1 METDISLQFLGAAG
15 TVTGS
20 KYLLTVK
27 GQKILIDCGLFQGLK
42 EVRQLNW
49 ERPAFSPE
57 EINLVLLTHGHLDHT
72 GYLPKLVQLGY
83 RGEIWGTDPTL
94 DIAEIIL
101 KDSAKIQEV
110 EARQANEEG
119 FSRHK
124 PALPLYTL
132 KDVEKTLRLF
142 RMKPLNHWISIA
154 EKVRCRFRYNGHL
167 LGATFIELEVDDK
180 MLVFSGDIGR
190 PQDLLL
196 HAPEKPDQADVLLLE
211 STYGDRLHPKE
222 ETKALLKKIV
232 TKTFSRQGTLL
243 IPSFAVERAQSLMYL
258 LWQLKLEEAIPEM
271 PIILDT
277 PMGAD
282 TLKVFYQSLSW
293 HKLSGEECLQM
304 FSNFRIVTSYRETW
318 EIIDRKGPKIVIA
331 GSGMLTGGRI
341 LTYLTKYLDNP
352 ATTILLAGY
361 QAEGTRGWQLE
372 QGAPEL
378 KIFGKMYAVKAEVL
392 NLEGLSGHADQKELL
407 DWLSEMKTPPKQVFL
422 VHGEPTAAQMLK
434 DKIKEKLGWGC
445 FIPQRNEIVD
455 L

>member
-1 METDISLQFLGAAG
+1 MDSDLSLQFLGAAG

-27 GQKILIDCGLFQGLK
+27 GQKVLIDCGLFQGLK
-42 EVRQLNW
+42 EVQQLNW
-49 ERPAFSPE
+49 ERPSFDPKDIS
-57 EINLVLLTHGHLDHT
+57 LVLLTHGHLDHT
-72 GYLPKLVQLGY
+72 GYLPKLAQLGY
-83 RGEIWGTDPTL
+83 RGEVWGTDPTL

-119 FSRHK
+119 FSRHR

-132 KDVEKTLRLF
+132 KDVEKILRQF
-142 RMKPLNHWISIA
+142 RMKPLNHWLPIA

-167 LGATFIELEVDDK
+167 LGATFIELEVEDQR
-180 MLVFSGDIGR
+180 LVFSGDIGR

-211 STYGDRLHPKE
+211 TTYGDRLHRQE
-222 ETKALLKKIV
+222 DTKTLLKKV
-232 TKTFSRQGTLL
+232 VNQTHSRNGTLL

-258 LWQLKLEEAIPEM
+258 LWQLKLEGAIPEQ

-282 TLKVFYQSLSW
+282 TLKVFYQSLAW
-293 HKLSGEECLQM
+293 HKLSAEECLEM
-304 FSNFRIVTSYRETW
+304 FAQFRIVTSYRETW

-352 ATTILLAGY
+352 TTTILLAGY

-378 KIFGKMYAVKAEVL
+378 KIFGKTYAVKAEVL
-392 NLEGLSGHADQKELL
+392 SLEGLSGHADQKELL
-407 DWLSEMKTPPKQVFL
+407 DWLSDLKTPPKKVFL
-422 VHGEPTAAQMLK
+422 VHGEPAAAQTMK
-434 DKIKEKLGWGC
+434 EKIKEHLGWDC
-445 FIPQRNEIVD
+445 HIPQRNELVD